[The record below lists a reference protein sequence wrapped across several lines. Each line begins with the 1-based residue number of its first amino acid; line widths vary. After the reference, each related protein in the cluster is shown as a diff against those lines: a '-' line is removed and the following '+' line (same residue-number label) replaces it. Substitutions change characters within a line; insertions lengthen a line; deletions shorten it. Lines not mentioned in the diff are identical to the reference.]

1 VFVQERDWVELI
13 GLFILGVLVGIGFMS
28 SLRNYNLREVW
39 RLKEQLA
46 EERQAL
52 WEDLRRAQ

>member
-1 VFVQERDWVELI
+1 MQERDWVELI

-28 SLRNYNLREVW
+28 SLRNYNLRELW